1 MTGVQTCALPI
12 YDDGFNWY
20 FGVRNGNGAMRSQSW
35 DEVALTPD
43 NWLFTPSIFVGEVII
58 ETYTVTFVVSDT
70 EGFVE
75 GATVT
80 FDGDDYTTDAAGEVV
95 ITDVVAGNY
104 AYIVAKTGYETVNET
119 VEVNDDVTVPVL
131 LTPSGVGNNVLS
143 NLTAYPNP
151 FSDKISITN
160 AEMVKQVIV
169 TNLIGQRVMDVTL
182 NGEETINTGNLSSG
196 IYLVTFEGI
205 NGDRVVRK
213 MVKQ

>member
-1 MTGVQTCALPI
+1 M
-12 YDDGFNWY
+12 
-20 FGVRNGNGAMRSQSW
+20 
-35 DEVALTPD
+35 
-43 NWLFTPSIFVGEVII
+43 LFR
-58 ETYTVTFVVSDT
+58 SDT